1 VIDEAAHQLPGI
13 DAGGL
18 AALVEPGLSAGSL
31 LGEGQPKKG
40 QKIVGDEM
48 ADFLL
53 EVLLALGIDQRRGG
67 IGKHVVRI
75 SAGLG
80 PLRFHEN
87 APT

>member
-1 VIDEAAHQLPGI
+1 
-13 DAGGL
+13 
-18 AALVEPGLSAGSL
+18 
-31 LGEGQPKKG
+31 
-40 QKIVGDEM
+40 M